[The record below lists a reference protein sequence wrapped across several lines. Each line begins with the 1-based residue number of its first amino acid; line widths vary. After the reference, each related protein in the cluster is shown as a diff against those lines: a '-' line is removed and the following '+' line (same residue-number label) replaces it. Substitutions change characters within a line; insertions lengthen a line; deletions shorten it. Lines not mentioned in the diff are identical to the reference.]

1 MNDEVNNG
9 VERFG
14 RFDVDYSRRTI
25 TRISDN
31 AVLKVSR
38 SETHIFALLANTAN
52 NTVHR
57 ETLLKECW
65 QGKVVTNN
73 SLTVAIKN
81 LRTSFSKIGEHNII
95 TTEPKLGYSIRE
107 TSLIDDGSH
116 PPLPEDISKHIE
128 AHEIAEKLEL
138 QEHQD
143 SVIEKPVITGKKNKY
158 GLLNKLNTLSL
169 FDFLIVSF
177 FFLAT
182 LFVCYQYLFFV
193 NTTDVDGISVNYN
206 GVELP
211 NPVTQAIIDHKT
223 GDISQWYAFPIGGLC
238 ERYKLIGVHNEHYID
253 LTSQVN
259 QEQCDA

>member
-65 QGKVVTNN
+65 QGKIVTNN

-81 LRTSFSKIGEHNII
+81 LRTSFSKIGEHKII
-95 TTEPKLGYSIRE
+95 ITEPKLGYSIRAV
-107 TSLIDDGSH
+107 SLADDGSH

-128 AHEIAEKLEL
+128 AHEIAEQLEL
-138 QEHQD
+138 QEHQE
-143 SVIEKPVITGKKNKY
+143 VIIDARENNEKKKRR
-158 GLLNKLNTLSL
+158 LLNKLNAFSL
-169 FDFLIVSF
+169 FDFLIVCF
-177 FFLAT
+177 FFLVT
-182 LFVCYQYLFFV
+182 LFACYQYLFFV
-193 NTTDVDGISVNYN
+193 NTVDVDGISVNYN

-211 NPVTQAIIDHKT
+211 NPVTQAIIEHKT
-223 GDISQWYAFPIGGLC
+223 GDIGQWYAFPIGGLC